1 MSYTIKEVA
10 QKYNL
15 SPHTL
20 RYYEKE
26 GLLPFIERNEQGNR
40 IFKDT
45 DLEWLNL
52 ICCLRNTHMPISK
65 IKEYVNLC
73 IEGPDTICQRED
85 ILLKH
90 KKYIENEIKNFNSSL
105 KIVNNKINFYIKE
118 QKSNI
123 CK

>member
-90 KKYIENEIKNFNSSL
+90 KKYIEDEIKNFNSSL
-105 KIVNNKINFYIKE
+105 KIVNSKINFYIKE

>member
-73 IEGPDTICQRED
+73 IEGPDTICQREY

-90 KKYIENEIKNFNSSL
+90 KKYIEDEIKNFDSYL